1 MSQRTF
7 KDFTF
12 QPFLYEVIDKLNFRE
27 PTPIQGEVIPYA
39 LKKQSLIGQ
48 SHTGS
53 GKTHA
58 YLLPL
63 FNQIDVTHNHVQAVI
78 TVPTRELAM
87 QIYDEV
93 RKMIEYADEEESI
106 RAKLIIGGT
115 DKQKMMD
122 KLKRPPHI
130 IVGTPGRI
138 LDLVMEGALDL
149 YTASSMVI
157 DEADLLIDLG
167 LIEETDQILVR
178 MPEKLQIMVF
188 SATFPVQ
195 LQHFLKKYIE
205 NPKHITITGQS
216 LVPET
221 MEHRL
226 IPLRHREKADLM
238 VEITNVIHPYLA
250 LIFVNKKEHADEL
263 ANQLIQKGLETGI
276 MHGGLTPRERKR
288 TLKNIKNLEYQYIVA
303 TDLAARGI
311 DIPGISHIFNAELPK
326 EPEDY
331 IHRVGRTARAGLEG
345 TAVSFYKDKDEKLI
359 EKLESKGIDFTHY
372 DIKNN
377 EWVEIKDWDQ
387 RRKRE
392 KSENDQ
398 LEAEAWKKVRK
409 KKKVKPGYKK
419 KMKKEA
425 EQVKKQLKKKQQQQN
440 KNRGNRGRR

>member
-1 MSQRTF
+1 MSQQSF
-7 KDFTF
+7 KNFAF
-12 QPFLYEVIDKLNFRE
+12 QPFLYDVIEKLKFKE
-27 PTPIQGEVIPYA
+27 PTPIQKEVIPYA
-39 LKKQSLIGQ
+39 LKHQSLIGQ

-63 FNQIDVTHNHVQAVI
+63 FNQIDKSQNHVQAVI

-93 RKMIEYADEEESI
+93 RKIIEFLSEEENI

-122 KLKRPPHI
+122 KLKQPPHI
-130 IVGTPGRI
+130 VVGTPGRI

-149 YTASSMVI
+149 YSASTMVI

-178 MPEKLQIMVF
+178 MPQNLQIMVF

-205 NPKHITITGQS
+205 NPKHITISGQG
-216 LVPET
+216 LVPEK

-226 IPLRHREKADLM
+226 IPLRHREQADLM
-238 VEITNVIHPYLA
+238 VEITKLIYPYLA

-263 ANQLIQKGLETGI
+263 ANQLIQKGLDVGI
-276 MHGGLTPRERKR
+276 IHGGLTPRERKR
-288 TLKNIKNLEYQYIVA
+288 ALKSIKNLQYQYIVA

-311 DIPGISHIFNAELPK
+311 DIPGVSHIFNAELPK
-326 EPEDY
+326 EAEDY

-345 TAVSFYKDKDEKLI
+345 TAISFYSDEDASLI
-359 EKLESKGIDFTHY
+359 EKLEGKGIEFTHY
-372 DIKNN
+372 DIKKN
-377 EWVEIKDWDQ
+377 EWVEINEWNQ
-387 RRKRE
+387 RNKRE
-392 KSENDQ
+392 RIENEE
-398 LEAEAWKKVRK
+398 LETEAWKRVRK

-419 KMKKEA
+419 KMKQEA
-425 EQVKKQLKKKQQQQN
+425 EQIKKQLKNKQRQN
-440 KNRGNRGRR
+440 KSNRKK